1 MTPTSSTRIA
11 GFVLVVLLSLLAVWR
26 SAIGTAQDGFSIDEA
41 WHIVAGTSYARG
53 EGYHLNPEHPP
64 LVKRWVGA
72 WMPDSFKL
80 RPPKPLKEK
89 EE

>member
-11 GFVLVVLLSLLAVWR
+11 GVVLVVLLSLLAVWR

-64 LVKRWVGA
+64 LVNCGWARGCRTRSNCR
-72 WMPDSFKL
+72 M
-80 RPPKPLKEK
+80 RPR
-89 EE
+89 

>member
-1 MTPTSSTRIA
+1 MTPTASTRIA
-11 GFVLVVLLSLLAVWR
+11 GFVLIVLLSLLAVWR

-89 EE
+89 E